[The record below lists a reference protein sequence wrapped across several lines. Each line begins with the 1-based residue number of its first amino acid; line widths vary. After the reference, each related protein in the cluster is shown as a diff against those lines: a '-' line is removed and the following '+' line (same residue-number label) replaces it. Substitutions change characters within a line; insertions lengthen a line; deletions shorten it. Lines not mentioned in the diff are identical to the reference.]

1 MEITKKVQLL
11 TKEELTTSQLT
22 RYDFLDLESNNT
34 FSVYSKDKVKA
45 YESLEPYKINEVKFD
60 LLLVKT
66 SKEGNTSISWKVKPF
81 VK

>member
-11 TKEELTTSQLT
+11 TKEELATSQLT

>member
-11 TKEELTTSQLT
+11 TKEELSSSQLT

-34 FSVYSKDKVKA
+34 FSIYSKDKVKA

-60 LLLVKT
+60 LQLVKNT
-66 SKEGNTSISWKVKPF
+66 KDGNTTISWKLKPYL
-81 VK
+81 K